1 MVGGSDSTWI
11 TLHGTGKVR
20 LEGTAASPRH
30 IKQGFLILRE
40 KTRFVIT
47 KANRNDITDANV
59 LKAIKT
65 VPADEFSPILLLKSN
80 AEGGFPI

>member
-1 MVGGSDSTWI
+1 M
-11 TLHGTGKVR
+11 R